1 MPRDD
6 QDVKAGEDGRKA
18 RAARLPRSRRLWVAV
33 PVLVLALLLLWY
45 LRTWWHAPL
54 MFFYTHPAVLEALG
68 IWLVLHLFWFR
79 RRWTGTKVWEYDKT
93 DGKGRKTGE
102 RGSVRFRTLWLSY
115 YLVLP
120 TLVALLPL
128 LAGVARQ
135 VDMVNR
141 LQYHKIDR
149 LPDATHNVRLMPE
162 VVAYRY
168 ARDALQLSQYKL
180 GTEHIALINGRLAFT
195 FPLVP
200 DGLVLM
206 FTAKNKG
213 MTYVYTT
220 TQERN
225 SQMVWKEMRIG
236 EGMKITDSLWWNL
249 FRVRYWVNTEETY
262 YIPQA
267 GEIYTVVPAIGY
279 DYGFKWGLIYT
290 VPVFAGSFVVDTQG
304 RIELVAPT
312 RALEHPVLKDNLI
325 FPEHL
330 ARTYVNA
337 YQYKNGVINRFFLHR
352 DQIEIQDVG
361 ENKQPFLMDTEA
373 GLKWFIST
381 EPYGESHGVFK
392 IFLVDARTGR
402 IELFELPEDQVLTGP
417 VRALDYVRRA
427 NPLVDWN
434 LFNMV
439 EPLPFIQGG
448 VLYWKTAVIP
458 KDYAGIAYQAFVD
471 SRNNNVVELK
481 SDAEIARF
489 VAAELKPPPDAVTP
503 SAPGAPGVPG
513 SAGERELLR
522 QIRQKLQELE
532 RLVQQLEAQDGTG
545 GGSERGSAP

>member
-1 MPRDD
+1 M
-6 QDVKAGEDGRKA
+6 GEDRG
-18 RAARLPRSRRLWVAV
+18 AAGVKGEGTWGKIRRPGIGRLPAV
-33 PVLVLALLLLWY
+33 SLCLAAAALLLWY

-54 MFFYTHPAVLEALG
+54 MFFYTNPAVLEG
-68 IWLVLHLFWFR
+68 FGVWLLLEIFWFR
-79 RRWTGTKVWEYDKT
+79 RRWTGVKVLEYVKT
-93 DGKGRKTGE
+93 DSRGRKTGE
-102 RGSVRFRTLWLSY
+102 RGEVRLPRRAFSY
-115 YLVLP
+115 FLVLP
-120 TLVALLPL
+120 ALLIFPPL
-128 LAGVARQ
+128 LADICRQ
-135 VDMVNR
+135 VDIVNR
-141 LQYHKIDR
+141 VEYHKITA
-149 LPDATHNVRLMPE
+149 LPDATQNLRLMPE

-180 GTEHIALINGRLAFT
+180 GTEHIALIDGKLAFT

-200 DGLVLM
+200 DGLVLT

-225 SQMVWKEMRIG
+225 SHMVWKEMRIG
-236 EGMKITDSLWWNL
+236 EGMKVTDSLWWNL
-249 FRVRYWVNTEETY
+249 HRVRYWVNTEEPY
-262 YIPQA
+262 YIPKD
-267 GEIYTVVPAIGY
+267 GEVYTVVPAIGY
-279 DYGFKWGLIYT
+279 FYGFKWGLFYT
-290 VPVFAGSFVVDTQG
+290 VPVFAASFVVDSQG
-304 RIELVAPT
+304 RIELVPPA

-337 YQYKNGVINRFFLHR
+337 YQYKNGVLNRFFLHR

-361 ENKQPFLMDTEA
+361 DNRQPFLMDTEA

-392 IFLVDARTGR
+392 IFLVDARTGA
-402 IELFELPEDQVLTGP
+402 IELYELPEDQVLTGP

-439 EPLPFIQGG
+439 EPLPFVRNG

-458 KDYAGIAYQAFVD
+458 NDYAGIAYQAFVD
-471 SRNNNVVELK
+471 SRNNNVIELK
-481 SDAEIARF
+481 TDAEIARF
-489 VAAELKPPPDAVTP
+489 VAGEIGPSSPVAPSGPPKLAT
-503 SAPGAPGVPG
+503 PGVPTD
-513 SAGERELLR
+513 RQELIR
-522 QIRQKLQELE
+522 QIRQKLQELD
-532 RLVQQLEAQDGTG
+532 RLLQQLEAQGPSG
-545 GGSERGSAP
+545 P